1 MSNMT
6 KLVSDSLWP
15 DKAEVIRIAQEVF
28 KKRPI
33 VMYDS
38 DDWTI
43 IVWFHCN
50 GVDILD
56 HLTLQDYNDGK
67 FVKFLTKLKENY
79 PCLSV

>member
-15 DKAEVIRIAQEVF
+15 DKKEVIRIAQEVF

-33 VMYDS
+33 IIYDS

-43 IVWFHCN
+43 TVWFHSDE
-50 GVDILD
+50 GHILD
-56 HLTLQDYNDGK
+56 CLSLQDYNDGK
-67 FVKFLTKLKENY
+67 FVKFLTELKESY